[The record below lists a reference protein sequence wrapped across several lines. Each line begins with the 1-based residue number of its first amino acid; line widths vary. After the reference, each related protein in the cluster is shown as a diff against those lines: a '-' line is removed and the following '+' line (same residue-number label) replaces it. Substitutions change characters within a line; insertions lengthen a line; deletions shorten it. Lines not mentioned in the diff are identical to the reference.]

1 MGVFTRWF
9 GRGRGVQ
16 WVGDAG
22 RLLGGGEAE
31 EEERGEGGEGGLE
44 EEGGSPVRRR
54 PQVSRPEEVP
64 TSPALPSLCLPY
76 SLQCYEA
83 LAEALQDCP
92 LPFFPS
98 PPPVSHA

>member
-1 MGVFTRWF
+1 M
-9 GRGRGVQ
+9 
-16 WVGDAG
+16 GDAG
-22 RLLGGGEAE
+22 RLRGGGEAE
-31 EEERGEGGEGGLE
+31 EERGEGGGGGRE

-83 LAEALQDCP
+83 LAEALQDCS
-92 LPFFPS
+92 LPFFPSS